1 MKKNLKSLSFNYDL
15 GGLAAYTDALNSD
28 IISEAVLTPA
38 TMEFVNV
45 IPGIKGT
52 QNVNLLSETL
62 EVQTGI
68 NCGWTGQGETTF
80 TVAAVTV
87 QAFKVNTE
95 LCLQQLN
102 TLWLGQYLNPGS
114 YNENAPFEQSIIDL
128 QTKQIKR
135 FNEDLLW
142 DATTGGSANTF
153 SGYKELV
160 VNNANTVSLAALL
173 TGATPDGV
181 VTLTGQTALC
191 SVTGSTSQEKGNNVL
206 AQIDNMINFMS
217 RDIYDRDDI
226 VIFMSQAQFKC
237 YITALRTVNNFYIDS
252 SQNKLGS
259 VYSVFHPQTN
269 YKVVG
274 VPGLAGSNLI
284 VLGPQQYFLAGVD
297 LASDEDSFRSWWSQ
311 DFQQVRVMAAWKLG
325 TQIAFPQFFVSNGL
339 S

>member
-1 MKKNLKSLSFNYDL
+1 MKKNLSKLNFSYDL

-28 IISEAVLTPA
+28 IVSEAVLTPV
-38 TMEFVNV
+38 TMEYVNV

-68 NCGWTGQGETTF
+68 NCGWSNSGQTTF
-80 TVAAVTV
+80 TVAPVTV
-87 QAFKVNTE
+87 QALKVNMS

-102 TLWLGQYLNPGS
+102 TLWLGQYLNAGS
-114 YNENAPFEQSIIDL
+114 YNENAPFEQAIIDL

-135 FNEDLLW
+135 YNEDLLW
-142 DATTGGSANTF
+142 NATTGSSTNTF
-153 SGYKELV
+153 SGFKELIV
-160 VNNANTVSLAALL
+160 DNANTS
-173 TGATPDGV
+173 TGATAPNGV

-191 SVTGSTSQEKGNNVL
+191 SVTGATAQEKANAVL
-206 AQIDNMINFMS
+206 AEIDNLINAMS

-237 YITALRTVNNFYIDS
+237 YITAIRNVNNFYIDS
-252 SQNKLGS
+252 SENKLGS
-259 VYSVFHPQTN
+259 VYSVYHPQTN
-269 YKVVG
+269 FKVVG

-284 VLGPQQYFLAGVD
+284 VLGPQQYFLVGVD
-297 LASDEDSFRSWWSQ
+297 LASDEDSFRAWWSQ
-311 DFQQVRVMAAWKLG
+311 DFQEVRIMASWKLG